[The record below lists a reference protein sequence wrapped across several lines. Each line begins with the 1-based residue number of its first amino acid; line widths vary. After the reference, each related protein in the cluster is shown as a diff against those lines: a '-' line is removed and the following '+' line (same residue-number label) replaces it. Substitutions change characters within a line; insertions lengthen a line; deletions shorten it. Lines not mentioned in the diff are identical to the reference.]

1 MRPVRSAALISLS
14 PRRKTLLE
22 RFVPEVRVLMPGTR
36 EAPVRVKGD
45 VLDNARVKYNSV
57 HVYGKADIVLAADTA
72 VFLGTTVLGKP
83 RSPEDASKMLHQ
95 LAGRWHEVTT
105 GMVVFADGTRMEASV
120 TTKVHFR
127 RLEKEIIDAYVLT
140 GEPLDKAGAYGIQG
154 TGGLL
159 VDAIEGDY
167 FNVVGLPLFKLEE
180 LLESRGYALL
190 G

>member
-72 VFLGTTVLGKP
+72 VFL
-83 RSPEDASKMLHQ
+83 EDASKMLHQ